1 MSEVKNASKDID
13 NEKEDT
19 KSNNDEV
26 TEVTEVEEEDLEKIE
41 IINEDAENQ
50 GENNVNLLGKGKKIA
65 ELEKKVEDLQN
76 KILRTQADFENYKKR
91 TIAEKSELVKN
102 ANIKLISELLPTY
115 DNFDRS
121 IQASRTNDDFQSF
134 VDGVEIVYRQ
144 LDETL
149 KKEGLSEIDS
159 VGKPFDPEFQQAVMQ
174 VETDEYDSNVVVEE
188 LQKGYTLNGK
198 VIRPAMVKVSV

>member
-1 MSEVKNASKDID
+1 M
-13 NEKEDT
+13 
-19 KSNNDEV
+19 
-26 TEVTEVEEEDLEKIE
+26 
-41 IINEDAENQ
+41 
-50 GENNVNLLGKGKKIA
+50 
-65 ELEKKVEDLQN
+65 
-76 KILRTQADFENYKKR
+76 
-91 TIAEKSELVKN
+91 
-102 ANIKLISELLPTY
+102 ISELLPTY